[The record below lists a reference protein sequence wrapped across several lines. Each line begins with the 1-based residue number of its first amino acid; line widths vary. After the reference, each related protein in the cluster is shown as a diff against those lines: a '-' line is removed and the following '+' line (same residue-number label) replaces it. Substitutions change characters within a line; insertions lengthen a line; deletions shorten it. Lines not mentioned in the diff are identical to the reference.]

1 MRNIILLGPPGVGK
15 GTQAKMISEKFSIPQ
30 ISTGDIL
37 RKAVT
42 EKSTLGIEAKAFM
55 DRGELV
61 PDSLVIGIIDER
73 LKGDNC
79 KKGFI
84 LDGFPR
90 TVNQAEE
97 LDKILKQKGY
107 TLSAV
112 LSIEA
117 SDTELISRLGG
128 RRSCKECGEV
138 FHLRFNPPK
147 KPDVCDK
154 CNGRLF
160 QRKDDNEE
168 TIKERLKAYKSQTT
182 PLINYYRDKG
192 KLASVRGEGNIKEIF
207 TSLCKMIEKG

>member
-117 SDTELISRLGG
+117 SDTELIS
-128 RRSCKECGEV
+128 
-138 FHLRFNPPK
+138 
-147 KPDVCDK
+147 
-154 CNGRLF
+154 
-160 QRKDDNEE
+160 
-168 TIKERLKAYKSQTT
+168 
-182 PLINYYRDKG
+182 
-192 KLASVRGEGNIKEIF
+192 
-207 TSLCKMIEKG
+207 